1 MRARIVLAL
10 LLTLT
15 AGAAHADGAAPTF
28 KADADTVRADEHD
41 NVNIDFT
48 VLNPTETGLYSDSL
62 EVVLLNQD
70 SGVIPGARET
80 RLPLPAL
87 ARLFA
92 PTGAGGEQHYSYS
105 SRTAFEHGTLTFR
118 FVAHDGHQQRHEFTS
133 RVVLAG
139 GVLGDTY
146 PSSSIR
152 VDGHAIEIVPVAVQG
167 VTEGVPGV
175 LIVHGDDA
183 NARRL
188 LSAAVTFAEHGA
200 QVMLVSQPGYGNSAG
215 KRDWAGPATL
225 AAIGAALDKLK
236 TTPGVDPKKLFV
248 YGQQRGATAALLLAA
263 KRGDIAGVMVQSA
276 EQDLWATYRAADA
289 AHRSD
294 IMSDIVAQAG
304 RDSAAWKAR
313 SPLLQA
319 ARIRAAL
326 CVVHT
331 AEEDSMCIAA
341 GRAFVEKLDKPGAR
355 VDAHL
360 STRTRR
366 VNRQDGMRFALDF
379 LRRVSH

>member
-1 MRARIVLAL
+1 
-10 LLTLT
+10 
-15 AGAAHADGAAPTF
+15 
-28 KADADTVRADEHD
+28 VRADEQ
-41 NVNIDFT
+41 NSISIDFT
-48 VLNPTETGLYSDSL
+48 VLNPAETGLYSDSL

-70 SGVIPGARET
+70 SGAILGARET
-80 RLPLPAL
+80 RMPLPAL
-87 ARLFA
+87 AKLFA
-92 PTGAGGEQHYSYS
+92 PTEAGGEQHYSYS
-105 SRTAFEHGTLTFR
+105 ARAPFEHGTLTFR
-118 FVAHDGHQQRHEFTS
+118 FVAHDGHKDRHEFTT
-133 RVVLAG
+133 RVVVAG

-152 VDGHAIEIVPVAVQG
+152 VGGQEVEIVPVGVQG

-188 LSAAVTFAEHGA
+188 LTSAVTFAERGA
-200 QVMLVSQPGYGNSAG
+200 QVLLVSQPGYGNSAG

-263 KRGDIAGVMVQSA
+263 KRTDLAGVMVQSA
-276 EQDLWATYRAADA
+276 EQDLWATYRAADES
-289 AHRSD
+289 HRAM
-294 IMSDIVAQAG
+294 IIAQAG

-313 SPLLQA
+313 SPLLQT
-319 ARIRAAL
+319 ARIHAAL

-331 AEEDSMCIAA
+331 AEEDSTCIAA